1 MKHIKNCYLNS
12 FSDYRPCLTS
22 ATRACHVSMFLIT
35 WKVETSWA
43 SLSLLSW
50 DSNQIGSTINNLT
63 YKHKWNES
71 QLIAIKTP
79 PRVVIRTQFIII
91 RNLIELV
98 EIRTLLISTRHGD
111 FVIIVLEKEGEWR
124 REREKGEKD
133 RHRQTQR
140 QTSREKK
147 IDGWRN
153 REGDSERKQRE

>member
-1 MKHIKNCYLNS
+1 MFDI
-12 FSDYRPCLTS
+12 
-22 ATRACHVSMFLIT
+22 CH
-35 WKVETSWA
+35 E
-43 SLSLLSW
+43 SLSRVNVSNHVESRNFLSFIE
-50 DSNQIGSTINNLT
+50 SSVVRFNQIGSTINNLT

-91 RNLIELV
+91 RNVIELV

-111 FVIIVLEKEGEWR
+111 FVIIVFEKEGEWR
-124 REREKGEKD
+124 REREKGEND